1 MITTLDVET
10 SFQIVEGKVDPLPF
24 NPHNFLVSIGVN
36 FVGAKPWHKY
46 KDIYEDYFFFNHNH
60 KEFDTQA
67 NHKAVQDILDR
78 TKLLV
83 GHNIKFDL
91 VWLLESGF
99 KYNGRLYDT
108 MIGEYVLLRGLR
120 KPLSLKEICKR
131 RSISQ
136 KSDAVDQYMKDK
148 ISFENIPVDII
159 EEYGRQDVVSTRA
172 LFDAQMADF
181 KKADNKG
188 LLKSAKMMNEFLPVL
203 SDMEMNGIHID
214 TNKLDA
220 VEKEFQEEF
229 GMIAQKIKSIIW
241 EQMGDTPINP
251 ASTEQL
257 SWLLYSRKVDDKKKW
272 SQLFNIGI
280 DKSTKKKKKRPIFS
294 KSKFKDAVYNNTTTI
309 MKTMATQCDKC
320 NGDGKFQR
328 FKVDG
333 NMYKQLSK
341 CMTCDGTGLIYSNL
355 NKVAGFKQ
363 EPVGV
368 SEVADGGFKT
378 DRDTLKKIS
387 MRSEGDLKEFVDLII
402 RYNAIDTY
410 LNTFVNGMRDHV
422 HADSIL
428 HPKFMQCV
436 TATGRLSSRDPNFQN
451 QPRGNTFPI
460 RKVITSRF
468 DGGKIMEID
477 FSQLEFRTAVF
488 LAQDKQGM
496 KDIEDG
502 VDVHQFTAD
511 TIGVSRQDAKAH
523 TFKPLYGGM
532 SGTEDQKRYYK
543 AFLDKY
549 KDIAKWHEDLQ
560 SNAIQYKKIK
570 TPSGREYA
578 FPYAQRQAW
587 GGSSYSTQ
595 IKNYPV
601 QGFATADVVPIACIN
616 AYNLMKENDVKSLLI
631 NTVHD
636 SIVADIYP
644 GEEDKMAD
652 ILDLATLNVIDS
664 LKSYYDIDF
673 NVPLDTETKI
683 GYDWLDMNVIIQ
695 QKGIAL

>member
-1 MITTLDVET
+1 MITVLDVET
-10 SFQIVEGKVDPLPF
+10 SFVDHNGKTDPLPF
-24 NPHNFLVSIGVN
+24 NPHNKLVS
-36 FVGAKPWHKY
+36 VGANDDY
-46 KDIYEDYFFFNHNH
+46 YFFYHRDSEFDVQKNH
-60 KEFDTQA
+60 KDLQET
-67 NHKAVQDILDR
+67 LDK
-78 TKLLV
+78 TTLLV
-83 GHNIKFDL
+83 GHNVKFDL

-99 KYNGRLYDT
+99 KYKGRLYDT

-131 RSISQ
+131 RSIAQ
-136 KSDAVDQYMKDK
+136 KSDAVDDYMKQK
-148 ISFENIPVDII
+148 ISFENIPIDII

-172 LFDAQMADF
+172 LFDSQMSDF
-181 KKADNKG
+181 KKGDNKV
-188 LLKSAKMMNEFLPVL
+188 LLKSVKMMNEFLPVL
-203 SDMEMNGIHID
+203 GTMERNGIHID
-214 TNKLDA
+214 VPGLDA
-220 VEKEFQEEF
+220 VEKEFKEEF
-229 GMIAQKIKSIIW
+229 GTIAQRIKNIIW

-251 ASTEQL
+251 GSGEQL
-257 SWLLYSRKVDDKKKW
+257 SWLIYSRKVTDKKKW
-272 SQLFNIGI
+272 SELFNIGI
-280 DKSTKKKKKRPIFS
+280 DKNTKRKKKRPVFS
-294 KSKFKDAVYNNTTTI
+294 KAKFKDAVMFNTNSIKKTI
-309 MKTMATQCDKC
+309 SNQCDTCTGDGTIQRVKV
-320 NGDGKFQR
+320 NGDI
-328 FKVDG
+328 
-333 NMYKQLSK
+333 YKNLSK
-341 CMTCDGTGLIYSNL
+341 CDVCQGTGLVYSEL
-355 NKVAGFKQ
+355 NKIAGFSQ
-363 EPVGV
+363 VPVGV
-368 SEVADGGFKT
+368 SDVADGGFKT
-378 DRDTLKKIS
+378 DRETLKRIS
-387 MRSEGDLKEFVDLII
+387 LRATGDLKEFVDLII

-422 HADSIL
+422 NEDSIL

-468 DGGKIMEID
+468 KDGKIMEID

-488 LAQDKQGM
+488 LSQDKQGM
-496 KDIEDG
+496 KDIADG

-532 SGTEDQKRYYK
+532 SGTEDEKRYYK

-549 KDIAKWHEDLQ
+549 KDVAKWHETLQ

-570 TPSGREYA
+570 TPSGREYS
-578 FPYAQRQAW
+578 FPYAQRMAW

-601 QGFATADVVPIACIN
+601 QGFATADIVPIACIN
-616 AYNLMKENDVKSLLI
+616 AYNLMEENKVKSLLI

-644 GEEDKMAD
+644 GEDKIMAD
-652 ILDLATLNVIDS
+652 LLDLATLNVIDS
-664 LKSYYDIDF
+664 LKIYYDLDF

-683 GYDWLDMNVIIQ
+683 GYNWLEMQEIIQ
-695 QKGIAL
+695 QKGTAL

>member
-1 MITTLDVET
+1 MITVLDVET
-10 SFQIVEGKVDPLPF
+10 SFKIVDGKVDPLPF

-36 FVGAKPWHKY
+36 
-46 KDIYEDYFFFNHNH
+46 DDYYFFNHND
-60 KEFDTQA
+60 KEFDTQT
-67 NHKAVQDILDR
+67 NHKAVQDILDK

-120 KPLSLKEICKR
+120 KSLSLKEICKR

-148 ISFENIPVDII
+148 ISFENIPIDII
-159 EEYGRQDVVSTRA
+159 DEYGRQDVISTRA
-172 LFDAQMADF
+172 LFDSQMADF
-181 KKADNKG
+181 KKAGNKG
-188 LLKSAKMMNEFLPVL
+188 LLKSVKMMNEFLPVL
-203 SDMEMNGIHID
+203 GNMEMNGIHID
-214 TNKLDA
+214 TDKLDA
-220 VEKEFQEEF
+220 VEREFQEEF
-229 GMIAQKIKSIIW
+229 GTIAQEIKRIIR
-241 EQMGDTPINP
+241 EKMGDTPINP
-251 ASTEQL
+251 SSTEQL
-257 SWLLYSRKVDDKKKW
+257 SWLIYSRKVIDKKKW
-272 SQLFNIGI
+272 AESFNIGI
-280 DKSTKKKKKRPIFS
+280 DKFTKRKKRRPQLSRSRFRDMVIAGTEVLKRTS
-294 KSKFKDAVYNNTTTI
+294 
-309 MKTMATQCDKC
+309 ATQCRHC
-320 NGDGKFQR
+320 EGKGLVRR
-328 FKVDG
+328 FKVNGDP
-333 NMYKQLSK
+333 YKNLTK
-341 CMTCDGTGLIYSNL
+341 CHECTGEGVIYLVL
-355 NKVAGFKQ
+355 NRAAGFNQ
-363 EPVGV
+363 FPIGV
-368 SEVADGGFKT
+368 SEVAEGGFKT
-378 DRDTLKKIS
+378 DRDTLQRLS
-387 MRSEGDLKEFVDLII
+387 TRARGDLKEFVDLII

-410 LNTFVNGMRDHV
+410 LNTFVNGIRDHV
-422 HADSIL
+422 NDDNIL

-436 TATGRLSSRDPNFQN
+436 TATARLSSRDPNFQN

-468 DGGKIMEID
+468 EGGKIMEID

-496 KDIEDG
+496 KDIKDG

-511 TIGVSRQDAKAH
+511 TIGVSRQEAKAH

-532 SGTEDQKRYYK
+532 SGTEDEKRYYK

-549 KDIAKWHEDLQ
+549 KDIAKWHETLQ
-560 SNAIQYKKIK
+560 SSAIEFKKIK

-601 QGFATADVVPIACIN
+601 QGFATADIVPIACIN
-616 AYNLMKENDVKSLLI
+616 AYNIMKDQGVKSLLI

-636 SIVADIYP
+636 SIVADIFP
-644 GEEDKMAD
+644 GEETMMAE
-652 ILDLATLNVIDS
+652 ILDMATAEVIDS
-664 LKSYYDIDF
+664 LKTYYNLDF

-683 GYDWLDMNVIIQ
+683 GYNWLEMQEKPQAERIV
-695 QKGIAL
+695 L